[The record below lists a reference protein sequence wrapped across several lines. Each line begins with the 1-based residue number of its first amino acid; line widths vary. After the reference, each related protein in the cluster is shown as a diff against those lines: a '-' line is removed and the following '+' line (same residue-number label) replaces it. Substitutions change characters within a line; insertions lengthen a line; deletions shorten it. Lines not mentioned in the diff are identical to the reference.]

1 MLVDKVKAGDVSA
14 ETPVVLKGA
23 ARTPAIIVKATN
35 KNFRGLFLRVNILVS
50 LVRGGS
56 PYMRGIKHNQ
66 QYLTLGAPLLS
77 VANKG

>member
-1 MLVDKVKAGDVSA
+1 LR
-14 ETPVVLKGA
+14 E
-23 ARTPAIIVKATN
+23 
-35 KNFRGLFLRVNILVS
+35 LFLRVNILVS

-66 QYLTLGAPLLS
+66 HYLTLGAPLLA